1 MNFTRFSLFVSS
13 QVTDAFIDLSLEL
26 PIQFVQRLMFIVNS
40 ASFTQS
46 TTEIFG
52 FQTSAMAG
60 RRELSIEPQNY
71 VRYSGRCQELEK
83 SVMVQG
89 YLHIHQVNSVFIS
102 GKLYTLDKQ
111 GEVVWQQWQVIY
123 CTLVIMSLTRQ

>member
-13 QVTDAFIDLSLEL
+13 QVTDAFTDLSLEL
-26 PIQFVQRLMFIVNS
+26 PIWFVQRLMFIVNS

-52 FQTSAMAG
+52 FQISAMAG

-71 VRYSGRCQELEK
+71 VRYSGRC
-83 SVMVQG
+83 
-89 YLHIHQVNSVFIS
+89 
-102 GKLYTLDKQ
+102 
-111 GEVVWQQWQVIY
+111 
-123 CTLVIMSLTRQ
+123 